1 LAAGEGQRMRPL
13 THKAPKPLLEVHGK
27 TLLEHQ
33 IDFLKSYVDSIA
45 VTVGYMSEKVSQ
57 SALQYGADYI
67 FQNHLGGNANWLN
80 SSFLRKFRSPIIVIT
95 CDNLMNVNL
104 TDIELESQSAQDLSY
119 LVTRIDES
127 EIKGDRILQA
137 EGRVTAISQDT
148 RIASLATGLQI
159 INPGTLCPKM
169 KFDNFHQVWDDLISK
184 QLLHV
189 SRRQPTKWVAI
200 DTILDL
206 ENANKVN

>member
-1 LAAGEGQRMRPL
+1 
-13 THKAPKPLLEVHGK
+13 
-27 TLLEHQ
+27 
-33 IDFLKSYVDSIA
+33 
-45 VTVGYMSEKVSQ
+45 
-57 SALQYGADYI
+57 
-67 FQNHLGGNANWLN
+67 
-80 SSFLRKFRSPIIVIT
+80 
-95 CDNLMNVNL
+95 MNVNL